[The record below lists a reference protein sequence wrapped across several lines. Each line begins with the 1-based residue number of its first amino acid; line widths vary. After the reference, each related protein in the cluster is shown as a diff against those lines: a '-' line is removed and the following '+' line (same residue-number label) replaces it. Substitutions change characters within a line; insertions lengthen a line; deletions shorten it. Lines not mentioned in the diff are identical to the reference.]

1 MKRIIKINQNSGI
14 PLLGLLQAGI
24 IDRAK
29 NNLIQI
35 RPTTVCNMDCKF
47 CSTNSRDTNIHPD
60 DFIVEKDYLIKWIKE
75 AIKLKNSSLN
85 LFIDSVGEPFTHPK
99 ILELIQDLSRIKDIE
114 NIITITNGTL
124 LNKNLIK
131 ELEKTKVSQ
140 INVSIHSLDKE
151 KSKFLMGSSFY
162 DIGKILNIINLI
174 YESSIDLIITPV
186 YIPNINE
193 KDIEDI
199 IRLSKELNCKIAI
212 QKYEK
217 YKFSRRDYKD
227 TNYYQFYEY
236 IKELEKKHKIK
247 LNYKSFDIKFKKADR
262 IPLIFKK
269 NERLNVE
276 IREDGWFSNEKIA
289 VFKNRA
295 ITILDSDKD
304 KGDNVNIKIIDNK
317 DGIYL
322 AKCI

>member
-1 MKRIIKINQNSGI
+1 MKKIIKINQESKI
-14 PLLGLLQAGI
+14 PLLGLLQVGI
-24 IDRAK
+24 IDRAQ
-29 NNLIQI
+29 NNLIQV
-35 RPTTVCNMDCKF
+35 RTTTVCNMDCKF
-47 CSTNSRDTNIHPD
+47 CSTNSKDANIHPN
-60 DFIVEKDYLIKWIKE
+60 DFIVEKYYLIKWIKQ

-85 LFIDSVGEPFTHPK
+85 IFIDSVGEPFTHPK
-99 ILELIQDLSRIKDIE
+99 FLELIQEISKIKDIE
-114 NIITITNGTL
+114 NIIIITNGTL

-140 INVSIHSLDKE
+140 LNISIHSLDKE
-151 KSKFLMGSSFY
+151 KSKFLMGSKTY
-162 DIGKILNIINLI
+162 DVDKILNTINLI
-174 YESSIDLIITPV
+174 YESSMDLVLTPV

-199 IRLSKELNCKIAI
+199 IKLAKQLNCKIAI

-217 YKFSRRDYKD
+217 YRFSRKDYKD
-227 TNYYQFYEY
+227 INYYRFYEY
-236 IKELEKKHKIK
+236 IKELEKKYEIK
-247 LNYKSFDIKFKKADR
+247 LNHNSFDIKFKKVDR

-269 NERLNVE
+269 NEKLNVE
-276 IREDGWFSNEKIA
+276 IRENGWFSNEKIA

-295 ITILDSDKD
+295 ITILDSDKS
-304 KGDNVNIKIIDNK
+304 KGDNVNIKIIENK